1 MDIRSEELVVP
12 LFDYKTGIRATMML
26 DFLMTYLDKCRE
38 DLGVTTYDTK
48 VIDAISEAYYS

>member
-1 MDIRSEELVVP
+1 MDIRSEEVVVP